1 MKHRFA
7 KLIEEALLIQKND
20 VDNSFPSI
28 FSREDVK
35 HQLEEFGYGLITTL
49 MELTEDQKPSPSIS
63 LQGVEELS
71 NLLCGAITSKIDRLD
86 SNEVVDFDS
95 ASFAINYNNCVELE
109 TIDFDSANI
118 VNEVEIAVNDVLRD
132 FFLPDEE
139 ESNPQEVVINETPYA
154 TYS

>member
-7 KLIEEALLIQKND
+7 VLIEEALLNQKND

-49 MELTEDQKPSPSIS
+49 MELTEDQKPSTSIS
-63 LQGVEELS
+63 AEQIKELS
-71 NLLCGAITSKIDRLD
+71 DLLSGAIASRVDRLD
-86 SNEVVDFDS
+86 SNEVVDYDS

-109 TIDFDSANI
+109 TIDFESANI
-118 VNEVEIAVNDVLRD
+118 VNEVEIAVNDVLHD
-132 FFLPDEE
+132 FFTPEE

-154 TYS
+154 TYN

>member
-7 KLIEEALLIQKND
+7 VLIEEALLNQKND

-63 LQGVEELS
+63 LEGVEKLS
-71 NLLCGAITSKIDRLD
+71 ELLCSHINSKIERLD
-86 SNEVVDFDS
+86 ANEVVDFDS

-109 TIDFDSANI
+109 EIDFVPDSITNR
-118 VNEVEIAVNDVLRD
+118 VEIAVDEVLRD
-132 FFLPDEE
+132 FFLPEE
-139 ESNPQEVVINETPYA
+139 EEVKEETETPYA
-154 TYS
+154 TYN

>member
-7 KLIEEALLIQKND
+7 VSIEEALLNQKND

-28 FSREDVK
+28 FSRQDVK

-49 MELTEDQKPSPSIS
+49 LEMTEDQKPSTSIS
-63 LQGVEELS
+63 AEQIKELS
-71 NLLCGAITSKIDRLD
+71 DLLSGAIASRIDRLD
-86 SNEVVDFDS
+86 SNEVVDYDS

-109 TIDFDSANI
+109 TIDFESENI
-118 VNEVEIAVNDVLRD
+118 VNEVEIAVNSVLHD
-132 FFLPDEE
+132 FFTPEE
-139 ESNPQEVVINETPYA
+139 KEVEEVPYA

>member
-7 KLIEEALLIQKND
+7 KLIEEALLNQKND

-49 MELTEDQKPSPSIS
+49 MEMTEDQKPSTSIS
-63 LQGVEELS
+63 AEQIKELS
-71 NLLCGAITSKIDRLD
+71 DLLSGAIASRVDRLD
-86 SNEVVDFDS
+86 SNEVVDYDS

-109 TIDFDSANI
+109 TIDFESANI
-118 VNEVEIAVNDVLRD
+118 VNEVEIAVNEVLHD
-132 FFLPDEE
+132 FFTPEE
-139 ESNPQEVVINETPYA
+139 ENK
-154 TYS
+154 

>member
-7 KLIEEALLIQKND
+7 VLIEEALLNQKND
-20 VDNSFPSI
+20 VDNCFPSI

-49 MELTEDQKPSPSIS
+49 MELTEDQKPSTSIS
-63 LQGVEELS
+63 AEQIKELS
-71 NLLCGAITSKIDRLD
+71 DLLSGAIASRVDRLD
-86 SNEVVDFDS
+86 SNEVVNFDS
-95 ASFAINYNNCVELE
+95 ACFSINHSNYVELE
-109 TIDFDSANI
+109 EIDFDSANI
-118 VNEVEIAVNDVLRD
+118 VNEVEIAVNDVLHD
-132 FFLPDEE
+132 FFTPEE

>member
-7 KLIEEALLIQKND
+7 VLIEEALLNQKND

-49 MELTEDQKPSPSIS
+49 MELTEDQKPSTSIS
-63 LQGVEELS
+63 AEQIKELS
-71 NLLCGAITSKIDRLD
+71 DLLSGAIASRVDRLD
-86 SNEVVDFDS
+86 SNEVVDYDS

-109 TIDFDSANI
+109 TIDFESENI
-118 VNEVEIAVNDVLRD
+118 VNEVEIAVNEVLHD
-132 FFLPDEE
+132 FFTPEE
-139 ESNPQEVVINETPYA
+139 ENN
-154 TYS
+154 

>member
-7 KLIEEALLIQKND
+7 VLIEEALLNQKND

-49 MELTEDQKPSPSIS
+49 MELTEDQKPSTSIS
-63 LQGVEELS
+63 AEQIKELS
-71 NLLCGAITSKIDRLD
+71 DLLSGAIASRVDRLD
-86 SNEVVDFDS
+86 SNEVVDYDS

-109 TIDFDSANI
+109 TIDFESANI
-118 VNEVEIAVNDVLRD
+118 VNEVEIAVNEVLHD
-132 FFLPDEE
+132 FFTPEE

-154 TYS
+154 TYN

>member
-7 KLIEEALLIQKND
+7 VLIEESLLNQKND

-49 MELTEDQKPSPSIS
+49 MELTEDQKPSTSIS
-63 LQGVEELS
+63 AERIKELS
-71 NLLCGAITSKIDRLD
+71 DILCGAIASKVDRLD

-118 VNEVEIAVNDVLRD
+118 VNEVEIAVNEVLHD
-132 FFLPDEE
+132 FFTPEE
-139 ESNPQEVVINETPYA
+139 EEKEVEEIPYA